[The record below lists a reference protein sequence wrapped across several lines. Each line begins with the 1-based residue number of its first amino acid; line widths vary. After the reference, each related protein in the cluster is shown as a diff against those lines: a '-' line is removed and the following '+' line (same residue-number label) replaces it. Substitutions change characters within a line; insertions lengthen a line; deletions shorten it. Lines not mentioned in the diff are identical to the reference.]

1 MNFREFL
8 DRGRTVDSNDDN
20 DPPNN
25 QEGSPEQ
32 NQNQNNDGEDE

>member
-20 DPPNN
+20 DLPNN

-32 NQNQNNDGEDE
+32 NQNNDGEDE